1 MRFAKTHNTA
11 WTRIDFSWTIIFNPR
26 SSLHQRS
33 LCYIYHDR
41 ERNEPHS
48 FLTNVSP
55 RPSTSWRSQPPTR
68 TSLPRGS
75 FRAFG
80 HRLVV
85 AKRRIIFFHT
95 VSWLFPVSLS
105 GSTLTEDGGR
115 LRTERRVWWHQPVNL
130 SDGGDGAG
138 SILAFNVG

>member
-41 ERNEPHS
+41 ERNEPRS

-68 TSLPRGS
+68 TSLPPGFLQGVRPQTRRGEAPYYLLS
-75 FRAFG
+75 
-80 HRLVV
+80 HCELVV
-85 AKRRIIFFHT
+85 PRLLVWVDTNRR
-95 VSWLFPVSLS
+95 
-105 GSTLTEDGGR
+105 
-115 LRTERRVWWHQPVNL
+115 RREASNGTPRVVASARQFV
-130 SDGGDGAG
+130 
-138 SILAFNVG
+138 